1 MTASVTSASGP
12 QMRLKITLRVMGT
25 SAFRSSSSIN
35 WPAVWAGLLPGGA
48 AELPHAGAVAQ
59 VTKTQLS
66 GILKGYRAAR
76 PDTQPGQQFLHGKG
90 LDDIIICPRIKT
102 GDFIARVSSAVNRRI
117 GTVIPAARASRVSVM
132 PSFPGSILSSRIRSL
147 LLLSI

>member
-25 SAFRSSSSIN
+25 SAFRSSSSTIG
-35 WPAVWAGLLPGGA
+35 PAVWADFIPGGA

-102 GDFIARVSSAVNRRI
+102 GDFIAQGIQRRQQKNRHCD
-117 GTVIPAARASRVSVM
+117 TSRASFRVSVM

>member
-1 MTASVTSASGP
+1 
-12 QMRLKITLRVMGT
+12 MGQP
-25 SAFRSSSSIN
+25 F
-35 WPAVWAGLLPGGA
+35 GQDFLPGGA

-102 GDFIARVSSAVNRRI
+102 GDFIAQGIQRRQQKNRHCD
-117 GTVIPAARASRVSVM
+117 TSRASFPCQCDAIFSGQHSVEQDQVATVVEHLKLCHVSIAASYDRVPLV
-132 PSFPGSILSSRIRSL
+132 L
-147 LLLSI
+147 